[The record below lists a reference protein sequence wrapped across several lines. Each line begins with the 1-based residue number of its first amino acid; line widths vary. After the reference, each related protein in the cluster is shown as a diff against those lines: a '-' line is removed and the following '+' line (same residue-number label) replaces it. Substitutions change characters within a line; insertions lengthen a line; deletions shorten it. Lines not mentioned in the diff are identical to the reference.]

1 MNNSEKSDDIDETNN
16 NDEIYT
22 PDELAWTLIM
32 DENINKGG
40 VLMVFSDVC
49 SDAKETLF
57 DILITIYIE
66 MIFNYYKI
74 KYLENTIDKE
84 EDNEDNINE
93 EFYNIKLDIKKININ
108 TLLEVFYKKF
118 MKLNILLQVS
128 EISNEYYNYIK
139 KDRYCTILLKD
150 SPTDETYFIMNEK
163 YLDNTKR
170 YHFVLNSQ
178 YEKKNNLRDI
188 YCSIKINDKYYKISF
203 NTVK

>member
-1 MNNSEKSDDIDETNN
+1 MNNLEKDGGT
-16 NDEIYT
+16 YT
-22 PDELAWTLIM
+22 PEELAWKLIM
-32 DENINKGG
+32 DENITSG
-40 VLMVFSDVC
+40 VLMTFSNENT
-49 SDAKETLF
+49 KETMF
-57 DILITIYIE
+57 EILITIYIE

-74 KYLENTIDKE
+74 KYLENTIYEDQENVDK
-84 EDNEDNINE
+84 INE
-93 EFYNIKLDIKKININ
+93 EFYNIKLDINNINLN
-108 TLLEVFYKKF
+108 TLLQVFYDKF

-178 YEKKNNLRDI
+178 YEKKDNLREI
-188 YCSIKINDKYYKISF
+188 FCSIKLNDKYYKIFFSLI
-203 NTVK
+203 N